1 MSCERALQTQAY
13 LDGELDSLAS
23 VEIEQH
29 IESCAE
35 CAALRDA
42 VTVLRKDIRGQ
53 ASYYR
58 ADAKLRNHIGAAL
71 DHESAPPKATAKPPA
86 IAPSR
91 PFWNG
96 AFSGAAAM
104 ALAATLVFFIFAP
117 AAQDQI
123 ANDVAA
129 AHLRSLM
136 GNHLIDVASSNR
148 HTVKPW
154 FDGHVDIAP
163 PVADYGDQGFDLIGG
178 RVDYVD
184 GQRAAVVVY
193 RHGKHIVN
201 VFAWKNDGKAS
212 SGMKTRDGYHLL
224 AWQGGDLFYCAIS
237 DMAPGELEALSHLI
251 QKTAQG

>member
-13 LDGELDSLAS
+13 LDGEMDSLAS
-23 VEIEQH
+23 VEIERH

-35 CAALRDA
+35 CAALRDTIDA
-42 VTVLRKDIRGQ
+42 LRRDIRDQ
-53 ASYYR
+53 ASYHR
-58 ADAKLRNHIGAAL
+58 ADSTLREHVTNAL
-71 DHESAPPKATAKPPA
+71 DREGAPARTPS
-86 IAPSR
+86 IARPR
-91 PFWNG
+91 PFWSG

-104 ALAATLVFFIFAP
+104 ALAATLIFFIFVP
-117 AAQDQI
+117 AAQDQV

-136 GNHLIDVASSNR
+136 GNHLIDVASSNQ

-163 PVADYGDQGFDLIGG
+163 PVADYGDQGFDLVGG

-212 SGMKTRDGYHLL
+212 PGFKTRNGYHLL